1 MSQLDLIRES
11 LNTVLAELRRDV
23 AYADLQNSYGRVFVT
38 IGMDL
43 LPQDYQTLNVEAL
56 GQEIGQRFDQWQ
68 HSAQS
73 AQSAEAV
80 VPVES
85 DQVVASDKTS

>member
-1 MSQLDLIRES
+1 LHHPHGSFTDFRGKLVCLVHGFIFSGVEAS
-11 LNTVLAELRRDV
+11 AKPGAVH
-23 AYADLQNSYGRVFVT
+23 
-38 IGMDL
+38 
-43 LPQDYQTLNVEAL
+43 PQDYQTLNVEAL

-68 HSAQS
+68 HSAPS